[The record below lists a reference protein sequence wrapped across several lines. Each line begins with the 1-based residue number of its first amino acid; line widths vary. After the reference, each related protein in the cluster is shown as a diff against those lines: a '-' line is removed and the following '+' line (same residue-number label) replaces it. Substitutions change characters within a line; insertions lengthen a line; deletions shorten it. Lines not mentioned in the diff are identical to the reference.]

1 MTGLHHALVELCGLA
16 LWPAQVV
23 PDVTGATVFRSS
35 IVHRVVDGDTLDVWL
50 IRKED
55 TGVFAAGMRRVR
67 LAHVDT
73 PELRSKDPLERAA
86 AAAARDRVQEL
97 ARPNPHVGFL
107 VSEPPATDDT
117 LKTYMFDFRDKLM
130 AHNLPWDG
138 PVPVVIEPRGTR
150 EPRGGAIK
158 PPGAGDTI
166 KTYPASGDNLQGKR
180 RRRR

>member
-55 TGVFAAGMRRVR
+55 TGVFAAGLRRVR

-97 ARPNPHVGFL
+97 ARPGQL
-107 VSEPPATDDT
+107 ATVYDYGIDKYGRT
-117 LKTYMFDFRDKLM
+117 L
-130 AHNLPWDG
+130 AS
-138 PVPVVIEPRGTR
+138 IEVTGIDIGQTLLAEGLAAAYEGGTR
-150 EPRGGAIK
+150 
-158 PPGAGDTI
+158 
-166 KTYPASGDNLQGKR
+166 
-180 RRRR
+180 